1 VYLDYWGLKVPPFE
15 NLPNPDFLYF
25 SPKHEEA
32 MTRLLY
38 AAHGRKGAA
47 MLSGDVGMG
56 KTTLTRAF
64 VRQLSEQKF
73 DVGIVANPSLSP
85 VDFIKEILYQLNVE
99 ENTDSKVDLLRLLNN
114 KTLSN
119 AQEGKTTVVIVDE
132 AQAIKDDET
141 MEELRLLLNFQLNDR
156 FLITLILVGQPE
168 LRERV
173 EKIPQ
178 LSQRISIK
186 YHLSPLDYAE
196 TVKFIFFR
204 LKVAGLEKSI
214 FSEQA
219 IKMIYQVAN
228 GVPRKIVNVCDLCLL
243 VGFSYKVPLINSKL
257 VEKVIRDG
265 GGGV

>member
-1 VYLDYWGLKVPPFE
+1 VYLEYWGLKVPPFE

-38 AAHGRKGAA
+38 ATHGRKGAA
-47 MLSGDVGMG
+47 MLTGDVGMG

-64 VRQLSEQKF
+64 VRQLPEEKF
-73 DVGIVANPSLSP
+73 DIGIIANPSLSP
-85 VDFIKEILYQLNVE
+85 VDFLKEILYQLNVD
-99 ENTDSKVDLLRLLNN
+99 ENTDSKVDLLRLLNS
-114 KTLSN
+114 KSLSN
-119 AQEGKTTVVIVDE
+119 AQEDKTTVVIVDE
-132 AQAIKDDET
+132 AQAIKDEDT
-141 MEELRLLLNFQLNDR
+141 MEELRLLLNFQMNDR
-156 FLITLILVGQPE
+156 FLLTLILVGQPE
-168 LRERV
+168 LRKRV

-186 YHLSPLDYAE
+186 YHLSPLDFPE

-204 LKVAGLEKSI
+204 LKVAGLEKSV

-219 IKMIYQVAN
+219 IKLIYQVT
-228 GVPRKIVNVCDLCLL
+228 GGIPRSIVNLCDLCLL

-257 VEKVIRDG
+257 VEKVVRDG
-265 GGGV
+265 GGGI